1 MVTRAFE
8 RTHCHLHLYRLVYK
22 GRFGEESVTEHRK
35 LVDALTAG
43 EPDAA
48 EAAMRQHLINAR
60 DRVLAGIENG
70 NA

>member
-1 MVTRAFE
+1 MP
-8 RTHCHLHLYRLVYK
+8 
-22 GRFGEESVTEHRK
+22 

-48 EAAMRQHLINAR
+48 EAALRQHLINAR
-60 DRVLAGIENG
+60 DRVLAGMENG